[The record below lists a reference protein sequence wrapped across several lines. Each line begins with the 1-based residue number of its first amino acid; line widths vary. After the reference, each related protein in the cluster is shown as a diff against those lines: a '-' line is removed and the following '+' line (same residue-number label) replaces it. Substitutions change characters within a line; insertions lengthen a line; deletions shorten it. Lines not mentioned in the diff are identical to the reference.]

1 MEINIGTPIEPILPI
16 SSAAEGFTSVKT
28 KKANTEDSFESIFKN
43 ALNLIDETNKY
54 QLEAENL
61 QTAYVTGE
69 SDDIIGLNMAQA
81 KASTALSFTTQ
92 VTNKILNAYQEIMR
106 MSL

>member
-1 MEINIGTPIEPILPI
+1 MDMSVGMPIEPITPI
-16 SSAAEGFTSVKT
+16 NGEIDGLTSKSVK
-28 KKANTEDSFESIFKN
+28 KAANDGGFEKIFKN
-43 ALNLIDETNKY
+43 ALNLIDETNKL
-54 QLEAENL
+54 QLDAENL

-106 MSL
+106 ISL